1 MRRKSVAE
9 EYPELVPQWGTI
21 NDLSPDKVSSG
32 SHKKVWWVCEKGHT
46 WEAVIKNRTHKGS
59 GCPYCEHRA
68 VLAGFND
75 LQTLFPDVA
84 ATWSPNNLLKPS
96 EVSSMSSFE
105 ALWVCGNG
113 HEWRSRVA
121 DRAKGHGCP
130 YCAGQRVWKGFNDL
144 ATTHPWLVNEWSDK
158 NGNLSPEEITYKNRS
173 NVWWHCSKCG
183 NEYQA
188 VVYARANGRIC
199 PFCIALGIK
208 RLRDIRIAKKRIS
221 KDFSYLLPQLA
232 AIYFARQQGFE
243 VISDS
248 EEPVGIPLTAYIP
261 EIGLAVDVCSSD
273 NEIWVKKYLCTI
285 NNVCYYSIREGL
297 TEIEALKQVYDAFSK
312 AHIYLS
318 SNITEDLE
326 RIRTLYYQNQLNK
339 VPETNCS
346 ETFS

>member
-68 VLAGFND
+68 VLTGFND

-84 ATWSPNNLLKPS
+84 ATWSPNNQLKPS

-144 ATTHPWLVNEWSDK
+144 ATTHPLLVNEWSDK
-158 NGNLSPEEITYKNRS
+158 NENLSPEEITYKNRS
-173 NVWWHCSKCG
+173 NVWWHCNKCG
-183 NEYQA
+183 SQTVSLEWFSQKYSNNKWA
-188 VVYARANGRIC
+188 
-199 PFCIALGIK
+199 
-208 RLRDIRIAKKRIS
+208 LRDPFSFAKLKGHLNLVLRQPPFFRL
-221 KDFSYLLPQLA
+221 FSYRSQIRNLLQ
-232 AIYFARQQGFE
+232 YR
-243 VISDS
+243 S
-248 EEPVGIPLTAYIP
+248 
-261 EIGLAVDVCSSD
+261 
-273 NEIWVKKYLCTI
+273 
-285 NNVCYYSIREGL
+285 NNI
-297 TEIEALKQVYDAFSK
+297 
-312 AHIYLS
+312 
-318 SNITEDLE
+318 
-326 RIRTLYYQNQLNK
+326 
-339 VPETNCS
+339 
-346 ETFS
+346 

>member
-68 VLAGFND
+68 VLTGFND

-84 ATWSPNNLLKPS
+84 ATWAPNNQLKPS

-130 YCAGQRVWKGFNDL
+130 YCAGQQVWKGFNDL
-144 ATTHPWLVNEWSDK
+144 ATTHPLLVNEWSDK
-158 NGNLSPEEITYKNRS
+158 NENLSPEEITYKNRS
-173 NVWWHCSKCG
+173 NVWWHCNKCG
-183 NEYQA
+183 NQYQA
-188 VVYARANGRIC
+188 VVYARANGRVC
-199 PFCIALGIK
+199 PFCVV
-208 RLRDIRIAKKRIS
+208 RL
-221 KDFSYLLPQLA
+221 
-232 AIYFARQQGFE
+232 
-243 VISDS
+243 
-248 EEPVGIPLTAYIP
+248 
-261 EIGLAVDVCSSD
+261 
-273 NEIWVKKYLCTI
+273 
-285 NNVCYYSIREGL
+285 
-297 TEIEALKQVYDAFSK
+297 
-312 AHIYLS
+312 
-318 SNITEDLE
+318 
-326 RIRTLYYQNQLNK
+326 
-339 VPETNCS
+339 
-346 ETFS
+346 